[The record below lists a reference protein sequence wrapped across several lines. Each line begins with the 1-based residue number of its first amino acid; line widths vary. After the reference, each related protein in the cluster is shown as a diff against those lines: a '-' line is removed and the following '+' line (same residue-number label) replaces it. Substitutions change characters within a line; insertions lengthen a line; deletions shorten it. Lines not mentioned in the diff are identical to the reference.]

1 MAYELNIPTAAS
13 MLGGEVNPLIAEG
26 YVAAQKFAGLRPLRL
41 HLGCGTVRFAE
52 WVNVDM
58 DGDPDLRLDLRYG
71 LPFPDAC
78 VDAIHSEHMLEHL
91 SQADGRLLMSEAHRV
106 LKPGGVV
113 RIGVPDLAEI
123 VRRYDSAD
131 WRDQAW
137 IADPNFDW
145 IDTPVALINVAFRGW
160 EHQYLYDEGELR
172 RRLLAAGF
180 TGVER
185 VEWGKS
191 AHPEFAGLE
200 TRPETDLIVEA
211 VK

>member
-13 MLGGEVNPLIAEG
+13 MLGGEFGPLVAQG
-26 YVAAQKFAGLRPLRL
+26 YLAAQKFSGLRPLRL

-52 WVNVDM
+52 WVNVDI
-58 DGDPDLRLDLRYG
+58 DGAPDLTLDLRYG
-71 LPFPDAC
+71 LPFPDGC

-91 SQADGRLLMSEAHRV
+91 CLADGRLLLSEACRV
-106 LKPGGVV
+106 LRPGGVV
-113 RIGVPDLAEI
+113 RIGVPDLAAI
-123 VRRYDSAD
+123 VRRYDSPD
-131 WRDQAW
+131 WRDQEW

-145 IDTPVALINVAFRGW
+145 IDSPVALINVAFRGW
-160 EHQYLYDEGELR
+160 EHQYLYDERELR
-172 RRLLAAGF
+172 MRLRAAGF
-180 TGVER
+180 NEVQR

-191 AHPEFAGLE
+191 AHPEFVGLE